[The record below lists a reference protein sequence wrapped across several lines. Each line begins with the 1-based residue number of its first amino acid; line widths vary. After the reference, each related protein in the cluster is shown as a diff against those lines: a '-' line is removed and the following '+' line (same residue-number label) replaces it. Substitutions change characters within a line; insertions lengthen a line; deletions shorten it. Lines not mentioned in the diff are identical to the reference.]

1 MSYYQTIYNRLRKHG
16 LTQAGALGMLGNF
29 DCESNC
35 EPNRLQGDFSPY
47 RSASK
52 QYVYD
57 VTSGRIDR
65 DRFANDQHGFG
76 LYQLTFPTRKRGY
89 YDFWK
94 QSGKAL
100 DDAELQCDYAIKEMP
115 SESPGL
121 LDELKT
127 SNDLYQCVSDIC
139 IRFERPAVNNV
150 DARFQAANR
159 IKSQID
165 LNPEPGPDPPVPPEP
180 PTPPTPPT
188 PTETFWPPRTIDFH
202 CTDWPEVTVLGS
214 ILYCRGYLNYA
225 AGAWNDEVTDAVKEF
240 QRDSYLASDGCV
252 GPATWSKLLSMEK
265 E

>member
-65 DRFANDQHGFG
+65 DRFSNDQKGFG

-100 DDAELQCDYAIKEMP
+100 DDAELQVDYAIKEMP

-127 SNDLYQCVSDIC
+127 SNDLYQCVRASGGEQYRCPIPSGEQDQVSD
-139 IRFERPAVNNV
+139 RP
-150 DARFQAANR
+150 Q
-159 IKSQID
+159 
-165 LNPEPGPDPPVPPEP
+165 PGTQPRPSRTAGTPDTPDPG
-180 PTPPTPPT
+180 
-188 PTETFWPPRTIDFH
+188 RN
-202 CTDWPEVTVLGS
+202 L
-214 ILYCRGYLNYA
+214 
-225 AGAWNDEVTDAVKEF
+225 
-240 QRDSYLASDGCV
+240 LASPDNRLPLC
-252 GPATWSKLLSMEK
+252 
-265 E
+265 

>member
-57 VTSGRIDR
+57 VTNGRIDR
-65 DRFANDQHGFG
+65 DRFSNDQKGFG

-100 DDAELQCDYAIKEMP
+100 DDAGLQCDYAIKEMP

-121 LDELKT
+121 LDELRT
-127 SNDLYQCVSDIC
+127 SNDLYQCTRDIC

-165 LNPEPGPDPPVPPEP
+165 LDPEPVPPEP
-180 PTPPTPPT
+180 PSPPEPPD
-188 PTETFWPPRTIDFH
+188 PPLEIFWPPRTIDWH
-202 CTDWPEVTVLGS
+202 CTDWPEVAVLNS
-214 ILYCRGYLNYA
+214 VLYCRGYQ
-225 AGAWNDEVTDAVKEF
+225 DEQYELWDVETTRAVERF
-240 QRDSYLASDGCV
+240 QSDNNLDPDGCV
-252 GPATWSKLLSMEK
+252 GPMTWKKLLEMG
-265 E
+265 

>member
-65 DRFANDQHGFG
+65 DRFSNDQKGFG

-100 DDAELQCDYAIKEMP
+100 DDAELQCDYAVKEMP

-121 LDELKT
+121 LDELRT
-127 SNDLYQCVSDIC
+127 SNDLYQCTRDIC
-139 IRFERPAVNNV
+139 LRFERPAVNNV

-180 PTPPTPPT
+180 PTPPTP
-188 PTETFWPPRTIDFH
+188 TETFWPPRTIDFH
-202 CTDWPEVTVLGS
+202 CADWPEVTVLGS

-240 QRDSYLASDGCV
+240 QRDSDLASDGCV